1 MRLLLVEDE
10 PLIALDLEALVA
22 SFGHEIVGV
31 ADTLKS
37 AVELAGAHRPD
48 AALVDLNLR
57 DGMTGK
63 EVARALTGR
72 LGIPIGYITGNAE
85 QLTNDFAGG
94 RAVVEKPFTDAGV
107 QEMLRV
113 LEAARTGAPLPPVL
127 RYARLAPA
135 A

>member
-10 PLIALDLEALVA
+10 PLIALDLEAVLT
-22 SFGHEIVGV
+22 SFGHEIVGM
-31 ADTLKS
+31 ADTLES
-37 AVELAGAHRPD
+37 AIKAAAAHRPD

-85 QLTNDFAGG
+85 QLTDDFAGG
-94 RAVVEKPFTDAGV
+94 RAVVEKPFTDEGV
-107 QEMLRV
+107 KEMLRV
-113 LEAARTGAPLPPVL
+113 LEAARSGQPAPAGL